1 MILMF
6 HCSKASRM
14 KNISCVWLV
23 LSFLLVCHPV
33 FAQWLLPDEAD
44 FTKAVTKVLPV
55 RNHISVIEIRT
66 PQAVFHTVVLAST
79 DGYLL
84 VDHPESAANPAIQ
97 KALEGLGGRRPV
109 KFLLNTHWHYDHVGG
124 NAIYGPEAIIVAQ
137 ENVRKRLITRQTPYW
152 SPKPIGPSPE
162 RAWPVITFRDMV
174 TVHFADEDVEMDHYA
189 NGHTDCDSVVYF
201 RHANVVDVGDLFWSK
216 GNVAGGADIEGI
228 ARSLSHVLDR
238 INDNTVII
246 TGHTEISN
254 RRDLA
259 QYVQLLNETI
269 ALVRREI
276 AAGKSEKEIAD
287 RGLPGIWRP
296 WFGAEK
302 VPSQRDFMQEV
313 YATLTHTS
321 DLNQ

>member
-1 MILMF
+1 
-6 HCSKASRM
+6 
-14 KNISCVWLV
+14 
-23 LSFLLVCHPV
+23 
-33 FAQWLLPDEAD
+33 
-44 FTKAVTKVLPV
+44 
-55 RNHISVIEIRT
+55 VIEIRT
-66 PQAVFHTVVLAST
+66 PQAVFHTVVLASP

-97 KALEGLGGRRPV
+97 KALEGLEGRRPV

-124 NAIYGPEAIIVAQ
+124 NAIYGPDAIIVAQ

-152 SPKPIGPSPE
+152 SPRSIGPYPE

-201 RHANVVDVGDLFWSK
+201 THANVVDVGNLFWSK

-228 ARSLSHVLDR
+228 ARSLSDVLDR

-287 RGLPGIWRP
+287 GGLPGIWKP
-296 WFGAEK
+296 WFGVEK
-302 VPSQRDFMQEV
+302 IPSQRDFMQEV
-313 YATLTHTS
+313 YATLSHTN